1 MNSTAAQQDHSRMH
15 INSVWAEYTQ
25 PSFFGINNHLIT
37 NIHPTQPASGH
48 SQVPRSQD
56 HKVAADTHLSI
67 NRVQLPSTSIK
78 VDSISSQQQK

>member
-25 PSFFGINNHLIT
+25 PSYCINNHLII
-37 NIHPTQPASGH
+37 NVHPTQPAYGH
-48 SQVPRSQD
+48 SQLPKSQD
-56 HKVAADTHLSI
+56 HKVAAATHLSI

-78 VDSISSQQQK
+78 VDSISPQQQK